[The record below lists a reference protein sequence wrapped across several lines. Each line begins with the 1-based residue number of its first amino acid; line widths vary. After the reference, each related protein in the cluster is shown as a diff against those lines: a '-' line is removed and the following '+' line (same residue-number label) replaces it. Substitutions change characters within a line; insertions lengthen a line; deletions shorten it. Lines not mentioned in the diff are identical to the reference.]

1 MDSEEFKKKL
11 LQNPKFK
18 QEWEKFDLLFELE
31 MLWLKIKLWYFS
43 IKKNEM
49 KVQTKTTTEVR
60 KVMKGG
66 EK

>member
-43 IKKNEM
+43 IKKNESFL
-49 KVQTKTTTEVR
+49 
-60 KVMKGG
+60 
-66 EK
+66 